1 MTLATFAG
9 GLVLLVRVRLTGG
22 LACLACIACL
32 ACVSCSGPSPEA
44 SPPCDRTCQDRT
56 ALRAVRETM
65 KLAYNITVQGKPEGT
80 VDMTVPCLQ
89 GGKVRVSGRGSSNAQ
104 LGTTDVELAYDFEAC
119 GYLQKDTEPPENY
132 SMTLTGKVTQLGTLS
147 SAAGSTTALAIKSD
161 KLVLTG
167 TVYDPP
173 IPFDEQACALDV
185 MQNGGR
191 IDGSFCS
198 RPTGFAF

>member
-1 MTLATFAG
+1 MTRATFASEA
-9 GLVLLVRVRLTGG
+9 LLLVRELFSSGVAG
-22 LACLACIACL
+22 LAVVACFACI
-32 ACVSCSGPSPEA
+32 SCSGPSPEA
-44 SPPCDRTCQDRT
+44 SKACDRTCQDRT

-65 KLAYNITVQGKPEGT
+65 KLAYNITVQGKPEGA
-80 VDMTVPCLQ
+80 VDMAVPCLQ
-89 GGKVRVSGRGSSNAQ
+89 GGKVRVSGRGASNAQ
-104 LGTTDVELAYDFEAC
+104 LGTTDVELAYEFEAC

-132 SMTLTGKVTQLGTLS
+132 AMTITGKVTQLGTLS

-173 IPFDEQACALDV
+173 IAFDEQSCALDV

-191 IDGSFCS
+191 LDGTFCG